1 METKDK
7 RRIYDLLC
15 NKFEFNQ
22 KYPMAKI
29 SKYLSDNSIKCTDY
43 NYSKM
48 LIMFKDMGEFIEV
61 EDIMIVNNK
70 HQNIILHEWNE
81 GTETPTVTADSS
93 SELNESLTSIYEKDD
108 DSLKLPES
116 LDEIIIN
123 PNVQEMLNQFLTGV
137 FDKNLSIEN
146 REKLRKSYENAY
158 RNNKF
163 RKMDSGAYKG
173 TIDIDDTP
181 VILTIEPNKNPSRRK
196 WWLKYIDVEP
206 GWALTEFAYID
217 KWNDPEK
224 TPLNQLAKICS
235 KENWGLHQ
243 DTLYVL
249 RNYLQYTFYRLKKE
263 GKIKIDK
270 EKGFAC
276 FNTGLVTE
284 RYDDIYACFTKNIDG
299 AESPWAFTKFAFFGD
314 KSGEITNMKKC
325 FGDDYPKPANYL
337 EEPERLIFNPDIEF
351 LDINDNH
358 IIVQNISRF
367 PLEYLNEKCTC
378 YEEAKPILT
387 NLNEAFESNDKENI
401 ELQFNKLRKYLNDT
415 SKNLYTSI
423 HNDLMGAIDRAKKRV
438 RFNYKTAVPIYFPK
452 SNTISLLLPIS
463 LPIGEE
469 VDTNKTD
476 FAIVV
481 NENHASNN
489 RKNYCIQ
496 TILTLDQA
504 YVDARL
510 ICRPESNWLKNT

>member
-7 RRIYDLLC
+7 RRIYDLLR

-48 LIMFKDMGEFIEV
+48 LLMLKDMGEFVEV

-81 GTETPTVTADSS
+81 GTETPAITADSS
-93 SELNESLTSIYEKDD
+93 SELNESLTSISEKDD
-108 DSLKLPES
+108 YSLKLPES
-116 LDEIIIN
+116 LDEININ
-123 PNVQEMLNQFLTGV
+123 TNVQEMLNQFLTGV
-137 FDKNLSIEN
+137 FDKNLSEEN
-146 REKLRKSYENAY
+146 WEKLRKSYENAY

-163 RKMDSGAYKG
+163 RKMDSGAYRG

-181 VILTIEPNKNPSRRK
+181 VILTIEPNKNPFGRK
-196 WWLKYIDVEP
+196 WWLKYIAVEP

-217 KWNDPEK
+217 NWNDPEK

-263 GKIKIDK
+263 GKIKIDE

-276 FNTGLVTE
+276 FNTGLLTE
-284 RYDDIYACFTKNIDG
+284 HYDDIYACFRKNIDG
-299 AESPWAFTKFAFFGD
+299 AESPWVLTKFAFFGD

-337 EEPERLIFNPDIEF
+337 EEPERLIFNPDIKF
-351 LDINDNH
+351 LDGYVKH
-358 IIVQNISRF
+358 IIENISRF
-367 PLEYLNEKCTC
+367 PIEYLKEKLNDDSNGLSK
-378 YEEAKPILT
+378 EELIGKMK
-387 NLNEAFESNDKENI
+387 ES
-401 ELQFNKLRKYLNDT
+401 LNDT
-415 SKNLYTSI
+415 TSALYNNI
-423 HNDLMGAIDRAKKRV
+423 VGDLELAIKTAKKRV

-463 LPIGEE
+463 LPYNKGN
-469 VDTNKTD
+469 TNETD